1 MRSIITIDVA
11 MIFVHNVHTVWNQN
25 MVTFALIFDIKG
37 FFDFVNHQRL
47 LSEIHKRHIPLEY
60 LKWTANFLDKHEAA
74 ICVNS
79 IRGSSKLVKN
89 GISQG
94 SPVSPILASF
104 YLADLLE
111 VFQDM
116 NALLIPEHLK
126 TTKPTNI
133 GILIYVDDGKLTVS
147 SMLIAS
153 NITLLAEVYKIIDQW
168 LWKAGLALD
177 QDKCEIMHY
186 T

>member
-1 MRSIITIDVA
+1 
-11 MIFVHNVHTVWNQN
+11 
-25 MVTFALIFDIKG
+25 
-37 FFDFVNHQRL
+37 
-47 LSEIHKRHIPLEY
+47 
-60 LKWTANFLDKHEAA
+60 
-74 ICVNS
+74 
-79 IRGSSKLVKN
+79 
-89 GISQG
+89 
-94 SPVSPILASF
+94 
-104 YLADLLE
+104 
-111 VFQDM
+111 M

-126 TTKPTNI
+126 TTKLTNI
-133 GILIYVDDGKLTVS
+133 GILMYVDDGKLTVS